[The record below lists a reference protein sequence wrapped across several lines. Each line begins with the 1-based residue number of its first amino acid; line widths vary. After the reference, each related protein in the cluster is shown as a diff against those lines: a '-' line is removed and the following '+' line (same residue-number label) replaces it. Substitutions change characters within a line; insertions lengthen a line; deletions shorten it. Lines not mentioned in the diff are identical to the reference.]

1 LIHPSGSPFLLTK
14 RLLFQLQLTF
24 CAAAVGRVNTRE
36 ETMSQFF
43 MNEKSELV
51 NEAIEGALLS
61 TPFHNLSR
69 LEVGEGIRVVVRN
82 DWDKRKVALISGG
95 GSGHEPAH
103 VGFVGKGML
112 TAAVCGDVFASPSV
126 DAVLSAIINVTGEAG
141 CLLIVKN
148 YTGDRLNFGL
158 AAEKARALGYKVEL
172 AIVKDDIALPDNP
185 QPRGLAGTVL
195 IHKLAGYY
203 AEQGASLQEVTQHAQ
218 QAIDETASIGLAFST
233 CHIPGEAPDNRV
245 AEGESELGMGI
256 HGEPG
261 VKTLKTQNSRE
272 IVQIMTEKL
281 AEKVPQ
287 DKKALL
293 LINNLGGFS
302 LLEMGVLVREAVK
315 TPLGERISHLLGPA
329 TLVSSLDMKGFSL
342 TTLLLDDE
350 RLKALQAPV
359 EASGWQPVQ
368 RLQMPAAV
376 KGEAIK
382 RQQEMSPSDNAAVQR
397 VVDIVCQTLIDLEGE
412 LNKLDAKV
420 GDGDTGSTF
429 AAGARKIL
437 QGSQQKALPFN
448 EPSRLLTLV
457 GEQLAVVMGGSSGVL
472 MSIMFTAAGQQLEEG
487 KPLPQALMAGLDR
500 MKHYGGA
507 RVGDR
512 TLIDA
517 LEPALQ
523 TLIDGKGLSA
533 AAAAAQQGADAT
545 ASMGAAKAG
554 RSSYLNQ
561 ESLNGVKDPG
571 AYAVE
576 RVFAALK

>member
-1 LIHPSGSPFLLTK
+1 
-14 RLLFQLQLTF
+14 
-24 CAAAVGRVNTRE
+24 
-36 ETMSQFF
+36 MSQFF
-43 MNEKSELV
+43 MNDKSELV

-61 TPFHNLSR
+61 TPWHNLSR
-69 LEVGEGIRVVVRN
+69 LEVGDNIRVVVRN
-82 DWDKRKVALISGG
+82 DWDKSKVALVSGG

-126 DAVLSAIINVTGEAG
+126 DAVLSAIINVTGESG

-158 AAEKARALGYKVEL
+158 AAEKARTLGYKVEL
-172 AIVKDDIALPDNP
+172 AIVQDDIALPENP

-203 AEQGASLQEVTQHAQ
+203 AEQGATLEEVTRRAQ
-218 QAIDETASIGLAFST
+218 QAIEATASIGMAFAT
-233 CHIPGEAPDNRV
+233 CHIPGESSDNRV

-261 VKTLKTQNSRE
+261 VSTLKTQNSRE

-287 DKKALL
+287 GQKALL

-302 LLEMGVLVREAVK
+302 MLELGVLVRETLR
-315 TPLGERISHLLGPA
+315 TPLGERISHLIGPA

-350 RLKALQAPV
+350 RLQALQFPV
-359 EASGWQPVQ
+359 EASGWQP
-368 RLQMPAAV
+368 LQALHIPEV
-376 KGEAIK
+376 IKGEAIQ
-382 RQQEMSPSDNAAVQR
+382 RQQAAQPSENAAVQH
-397 VVDIVCQTLIDLEGE
+397 VVETVCQTLIDLESE

-437 QGSQQKALPFN
+437 QGSQQKALPLN
-448 EPSRLLTLV
+448 EPARLLTLI

-472 MSIMFTAAGQQLEEG
+472 MSIMFTAAGQQQAEG
-487 KPLPQALMAGLDR
+487 KPLAQALMTGLER

-523 TLIDGKGLSA
+523 QLIAGKGLSEA
-533 AAAAAQQGADAT
+533 AIAAEKGADST
-545 ASMGAAKAG
+545 ASMSAAKAG

>member
-1 LIHPSGSPFLLTK
+1 
-14 RLLFQLQLTF
+14 
-24 CAAAVGRVNTRE
+24 
-36 ETMSQFF
+36 MSQFF
-43 MNEKSELV
+43 MNAKSELV

-61 TPFHNLSR
+61 TPWHNLSW
-69 LEVGEGIRVVVRN
+69 LEVGDNIRVVVRN
-82 DWDKRKVALISGG
+82 DWDKSRVALISGG

-172 AIVKDDIALPDNP
+172 AIVQDDIALPENP

-203 AEQGASLQEVTQHAQ
+203 AEQGATLEEVARRAQ
-218 QAIDETASIGLAFST
+218 QAIEATASIGLAFST

-261 VKTLKTQNSRE
+261 VSTLKTQNSRE
-272 IVQIMTEKL
+272 IVKIMTEKL
-281 AEKVPQ
+281 AEKVAQ
-287 DKKALL
+287 GQKALL

-302 LLEMGVLVREAVK
+302 VLELGVLLRETLR
-315 TPLGERISHLLGPA
+315 TPLGERVSHLIGPA

-342 TTLLLDDE
+342 TTLLLDEE
-350 RLKALQAPV
+350 RLRALQAPV

-368 RLQMPAAV
+368 ALSAPKVIKGAAIARRQ
-376 KGEAIK
+376 EAT
-382 RQQEMSPSDNAAVQR
+382 PSENAAAQR
-397 VVDIVCQTLIDLEGE
+397 VVMTACQTLIDLESE

-437 QGSQQKALPFN
+437 QGCQQKALPLN
-448 EPSRLLTLV
+448 EPARLLTLI

-472 MSIMFTAAGQQLEEG
+472 MSIMFTAAGQQLSEG
-487 KPLPQALMAGLDR
+487 KPLAQALMAGLDR

-523 TLIDGKGLSA
+523 QLIAGKGLSEA
-533 AAAAAQQGADAT
+533 AAAAEKGADAT
-545 ASMGAAKAG
+545 ASMSAAKAG

-561 ESLNGVKDPG
+561 QSLNGVKDPG

>member
-1 LIHPSGSPFLLTK
+1 
-14 RLLFQLQLTF
+14 
-24 CAAAVGRVNTRE
+24 
-36 ETMSQFF
+36 M
-43 MNEKSELV
+43 
-51 NEAIEGALLS
+51 
-61 TPFHNLSR
+61 
-69 LEVGEGIRVVVRN
+69 
-82 DWDKRKVALISGG
+82 
-95 GSGHEPAH
+95 
-103 VGFVGKGML
+103 
-112 TAAVCGDVFASPSV
+112 
-126 DAVLSAIINVTGEAG
+126 
-141 CLLIVKN
+141 
-148 YTGDRLNFGL
+148 
-158 AAEKARALGYKVEL
+158 
-172 AIVKDDIALPDNP
+172 
-185 QPRGLAGTVL
+185 
-195 IHKLAGYY
+195 
-203 AEQGASLQEVTQHAQ
+203 
-218 QAIDETASIGLAFST
+218 
-233 CHIPGEAPDNRV
+233 
-245 AEGESELGMGI
+245 
-256 HGEPG
+256 
-261 VKTLKTQNSRE
+261 
-272 IVQIMTEKL
+272 
-281 AEKVPQ
+281 
-287 DKKALL
+287 L

-302 LLEMGVLVREAVK
+302 LLEMGVLVRETVK

-523 TLIDGKGLSA
+523 TLIDGKG
-533 AAAAAQQGADAT
+533 
-545 ASMGAAKAG
+545 
-554 RSSYLNQ
+554 
-561 ESLNGVKDPG
+561 
-571 AYAVE
+571 
-576 RVFAALK
+576 